1 MSSARSLLTDH
12 QQQILTNFQEIADI
26 NDDDLC
32 IAILARNQWS
42 LEAAVN
48 NWSNPGGSSPSST
61 TNPLNSTYQNSI
73 SSNRADTSRSSSG
86 RAAGGLTGDNN
97 TGLETANVGLPAN
110 QQGEG
115 GGLLDLIFL
124 PFRWLFQARPLS
136 LNPNRDAENFATEFR
151 RNYGSTHIP
160 FHIGS
165 YQSAVELA
173 FQQSKFLLIYLH
185 SPIHEDNDSFCRQ
198 VLCNHQ
204 FIDFAN
210 ETSIVWGGNV
220 WDPEAYGLSSQL
232 SVTAF
237 PFLGLL
243 VCQSARVVQ
252 IADRVQGAMDLE
264 PLLARLRTITGVF
277 QAIIERTR
285 LEAERR

>member
-1 MSSARSLLTDH
+1 MSSARSLLTDQ
-12 QQQILTNFQEIADI
+12 QQQILTNFQEIVDI

-32 IAILARNQWS
+32 IAILSRNQWS

-48 NWSNPGGSSPSST
+48 NWSNPGGSSPST
-61 TNPLNSTYQNSI
+61 TANPLNSTYQSGNS
-73 SSNRADTSRSSSG
+73 SSRTSTSRSSSG
-86 RAAGGLTGDNN
+86 SAGGLVAGNN
-97 TGLETANVGLPAN
+97 AGLETANVGLPTN

-136 LNPNRDAENFATEFR
+136 LNPNRDAENFISEFR
-151 RNYGSTHIP
+151 RNYGSTQIP
-160 FHIGS
+160 FHSGS

-198 VLCNHQ
+198 VLCNQQ
-204 FIDFAN
+204 FIDFVN
-210 ETSIVWGGNV
+210 ETSVVWGGNV

-252 IADRVQGAMDLE
+252 IADRVQGAAELE

-285 LEAERR
+285 LESERR